1 MAKSYKNF
9 LQNIKTMNLEDID
22 ITADELNEDE
32 HYINEDED
40 EDESTK
46 KNTNRHRSF
55 RDHYQQRG
63 KPDTDGT

>member
-1 MAKSYKNF
+1 
-9 LQNIKTMNLEDID
+9 MNLEDID